1 MYIVYT
7 FHNNTG
13 EGWTILSPFW
23 VYIVWITISIL
34 HSVQF
39 LYIKVF
45 DSEPDYSTTTAKFPF
60 YILNTFY
67 IDLNVS
73 TRLRNIHKCFWKN
86 ILSNYY
92 LWIDKMFW
100 LPKSYFAIVN
110 NSLSET
116 WKSIGWWKFG
126 TLLDWTRS
134 YKAST
139 THCPVQTQSNQHN

>member
-1 MYIVYT
+1 MLSTITLGKGEQFYLLFKFTLFELQFQFFILCSFYT
-7 FHNNTG
+7 
-13 EGWTILSPFW
+13 SRC
-23 VYIVWITISIL
+23 SIPNQTTQQL
-34 HSVQF
+34 QQNF
-39 LYIKVF
+39 LLK
-45 DSEPDYSTTTAKFPF
+45 
-60 YILNTFY
+60 NTFY

-86 ILSNYY
+86 IVSNYY

-139 THCPVQTQSNQHN
+139 THCPVQTQSNQHKN